1 MDRRLEL
8 HAELV
13 AALGSSHVYYQ
24 PPPTVKMV
32 YPCIVYQR
40 DNEDRTYAD
49 NHGYLIYDRYQ
60 VTVIDRN
67 PDSVLWK
74 RLTFRWR
81 GSPRGTSLTVSI
93 MMFYQYMSKEAAYG
107 C

>member
-49 NHGYLIYDRYQ
+49 NHGYLMYDRYQ

-74 RLTFRWR
+74 RVLDIPMTRFSSRYIID
-81 GSPRGTSLTVSI
+81 GLNHDVLSV
-93 MMFYQYMSKEAAYG
+93 YV
-107 C
+107 

>member
-32 YPCIVYQR
+32 YPCIIYQR

-49 NHGYLIYDRYQ
+49 NHGYLMYDHYQ

-74 RLTFRWR
+74 RVLDL
-81 GSPRGTSLTVSI
+81 P
-93 MMFYQYMSKEAAYG
+93 MSRFSSRYIIDG
-107 C
+107 LNHDVLSVYV

>member
-1 MDRRLEL
+1 MDLRLEL

-49 NHGYLIYDRYQ
+49 NHGYLMYDRYQ

-74 RLTFRWR
+74 RVLDLPMARFSSRHIID
-81 GSPRGTSLTVSI
+81 GLNHDVLSV
-93 MMFYQYMSKEAAYG
+93 YV
-107 C
+107 

>member
-49 NHGYLIYDRYQ
+49 NHGYLMYDRYQ

-74 RLTFRWR
+74 RVLDLPMARFSSRYIID
-81 GSPRGTSLTVSI
+81 GLHHDVLSV
-93 MMFYQYMSKEAAYG
+93 YV
-107 C
+107 

>member
-1 MDRRLEL
+1 MDRRLEF

-49 NHGYLIYDRYQ
+49 NHGYLMYDCYQ

-67 PDSVLWK
+67 PDSVIWK
-74 RLTFRWR
+74 RVLDLPMTRFSSRYIID
-81 GSPRGTSLTVSI
+81 GLNHDVLSV
-93 MMFYQYMSKEAAYG
+93 YV
-107 C
+107 

>member
-24 PPPTVKMV
+24 PPPTVKMA

-49 NHGYLIYDRYQ
+49 NHGYLMYDRYQ

-74 RLTFRWR
+74 RVLDLPMTRFSSRYIID
-81 GSPRGTSLTVSI
+81 GLNHDVLSV
-93 MMFYQYMSKEAAYG
+93 YV
-107 C
+107 